1 MSLNSSAA
9 QPPLSLQQQ
18 DTGLPV
24 TPTPVTSA
32 VANPSEPVLAT
43 RSATNASAELAV
55 ELNQPPTPIA
65 QNSAPKKSDRS
76 TSTSSAAKSATTG
89 DELTALYEAAWS
101 GDAESQFRLG
111 EYYYRGQDLEINK
124 KRAFIWFQEAAE
136 KGNLKAQFNVG
147 TMYRDGVGVEKSEEK
162 AFECFHKA
170 AAQGNLKAQVIVGAM
185 YSNGKGVEIDKE
197 KAFMWYH
204 KAAVQGHSVALFNL
218 GILYRTGKGVEVDKE
233 KAFESFHKAAEQG
246 ASKAQFNVGLM
257 YDTGEGVEIDKER
270 AFMWYHKAAIQGN
283 LKAQFN
289 VGVMYSDGEGVEK
302 QEEKAF
308 EWFCKAAEQGSD
320 NAQQR
325 VIECYQTG
333 IGVAKDLPLAAY
345 WLLKFLVLTSYT
357 SIVINL
363 DHHYELIK
371 LFPGIFEKYSEFKDI
386 NTINFYSDRDFFWD
400 EEIPTIMGFIRSNC
414 KVTDLKIDYPALD
427 TSNVH
432 FSAVAEALKFNTQL
446 TMLTFTGLKKSKEI
460 SDQIEVLLT
469 QNRDIAELRQY
480 VKDLRI
486 EKTPGFPFDAVKIMA
501 DKTIV
506 AYLKSGQTKEATK
519 KAIDELLIIAGIKA
533 LEEDSKIT

>member
-9 QPPLSLQQQ
+9 QPPLSPQQQ

-246 ASKAQFNVGLM
+246 ASKAQFNVGL
-257 YDTGEGVEIDKER
+257 
-270 AFMWYHKAAIQGN
+270 
-283 LKAQFN
+283 
-289 VGVMYSDGEGVEK
+289 MYSDGEGVEK

>member
-9 QPPLSLQQQ
+9 QPPLSPQQQ

-204 KAAVQGHSVALFNL
+204 KV
-218 GILYRTGKGVEVDKE
+218 
-233 KAFESFHKAAEQG
+233 
-246 ASKAQFNVGLM
+246 
-257 YDTGEGVEIDKER
+257 
-270 AFMWYHKAAIQGN
+270 AIQGN